1 MRAIW
6 SVSNPQSHKNPRSVA
21 ALLRGNFASLVDF
34 AEIFTK
40 IHAVLSQNSL
50 QVPGFF
56 YWKILK
62 KNILFCWKLSTKT
75 AATLLDISTKV
86 SFIVNFHQKM
96 PLWQISSKVLPLWN
110 IFTKLCLVG
119 KFPQQQALL
128 ANFHKKKLLFQN
140 ISTKSCWKSFINNLF
155 CWKISTK
162 KCCNANFH
170 RKWLFGETYT
180 TICFVWKF
188 P

>member
-96 PLWQISSKVLPLWN
+96 PLWN

-128 ANFHKKKLLFQN
+128 ANFHIKKLLFQN